1 MRWGNNGSGNGGGG
15 GRSGNGDGGNN
26 GNGGNGGHGNGGG
39 NGNPPDGGHGG
50 RGSGRFPDGTYK
62 RKPNDPYTPRKYD
75 PARPDVSKKPDA
87 PTPHKPDVSKTPDG
101 NNNNRIDSDKKINT
115 DKTPDLKKSDAPKRN
130 SPKGLIGKEFESW
143 LVEYLG
149 GTGGFQANI
158 PNSGSGSRDFDVA
171 VGDRWIEAKSGEY
184 WKNSSANF
192 RDKAGEQQK
201 LLIIMANPLKFIAM
215 SQFLRI

>member
-1 MRWGNNGSGNGGGG
+1 M
-15 GRSGNGDGGNN
+15 
-26 GNGGNGGHGNGGG
+26 
-39 NGNPPDGGHGG
+39 
-50 RGSGRFPDGTYK
+50 
-62 RKPNDPYTPRKYD
+62 
-75 PARPDVSKKPDA
+75 
-87 PTPHKPDVSKTPDG
+87 
-101 NNNNRIDSDKKINT
+101 
-115 DKTPDLKKSDAPKRN
+115 KKSDAPKRN

-201 LLIIMANPLKFIAM
+201 IANYYGKSFEIHSNVPIPEDIKKWLDKRGIPYFEY
-215 SQFLRI
+215 LD